1 MNSTTAPIVITSPVE
16 TEFNRMLD
24 SISNIIGYY
33 LITVVS
39 MIGLILNLASIR
51 MLRHKSLKHKFY
63 KYLLGKSICDSF
75 VCLIG
80 IGYLNSNSAYSLRN
94 LYNTYLVLFYQINII
109 RTPMRCAFF
118 ISTSSEVC
126 LTFIRILAFS
136 MKINTLNNT
145 LIKYYVAYIIFVSC
159 TFTIPPY
166 FAVEILPSNVTG
178 IYYWTSNQFGLSTFY
193 KYYIF
198 VILFIESVIP
208 TMLLIIF
215 NLIILFKYQKRMNEK
230 HRLNIHSINSLKTSD
245 MNFNKMILVL
255 TGIFFATHLC
265 DMILAIVI
273 RYYYFFSRDD
283 IKIPLNWASTINFL
297 RQLVYLMQIT
307 QYAFNIFI
315 YVGYDPNLHKIFSL
329 SLFKIKFLN

>member
-1 MNSTTAPIVITSPVE
+1 MHFAFRIVEQPSMNLQV
-16 TEFNRMLD
+16 F
-24 SISNIIGYY
+24 
-33 LITVVS
+33 
-39 MIGLILNLASIR
+39 
-51 MLRHKSLKHKFY
+51 LK
-63 KYLLGKSICDSF
+63 
-75 VCLIG
+75 
-80 IGYLNSNSAYSLRN
+80 
-94 LYNTYLVLFYQINII
+94 
-109 RTPMRCAFF
+109 P
-118 ISTSSEVC
+118 
-126 LTFIRILAFS
+126 
-136 MKINTLNNT
+136 
-145 LIKYYVAYIIFVSC
+145 
-159 TFTIPPY
+159 
-166 FAVEILPSNVTG
+166 
-178 IYYWTSNQFGLSTFY
+178 
-193 KYYIF
+193 
-198 VILFIESVIP
+198 
-208 TMLLIIF
+208 